1 MATTCVNSYYIFP
14 DSAKECL
21 AEVLVEH
28 PTHGAIA
35 CIAGGAL
42 SQDDSASHISIG
54 FHDALIDGGVRTL
67 GEAMSGGHLRA
78 FAMGFDASLELTF
91 YQIFG
96 DPGLIVNP

>member
-1 MATTCVNSYYIFP
+1 LLSTTSAGGLSNARWPIFVATTCVNGYYIFP

-54 FHDALIDGGVRTL
+54 FHDALIDGG
-67 GEAMSGGHLRA
+67 
-78 FAMGFDASLELTF
+78 
-91 YQIFG
+91 FG
-96 DPGLIVNP
+96 RDLH